1 MLTVITGRGK
11 TGKTRLLLEAVKA
24 CPATSM
30 ASRIVLVPE
39 QLSHETE
46 RLLSELCGDAIS
58 FTAEVL
64 SFTRLCDRVFAR
76 SGGGAR
82 PILDQGGRILTARL
96 ALDGIRPQLKV
107 FGAATGKPEFLG
119 SMVSM
124 VDELKS
130 YGVSTES
137 LSSAAHQT
145 TGLFSEK
152 LSELALILGAYE
164 AATAQGAR
172 DPRDRL
178 SLLRKK
184 LLNGDY
190 AHGKH
195 FFVDGFT
202 DFSGQEI
209 RVLEALLRTGESL
222 TITLPAGQGDDPLFA
237 PGQETLG
244 QLTRLAQQLGIPC
257 EIKIADYQ
265 RPLPPALTYVE
276 QQLMGSGSAPF
287 SAPNDA
293 VTVLHAQSV
302 LEECR
307 ACAAVLQKKAMEGM
321 RFRDMAICC
330 GDENAYSAMLTP
342 MFAALGIPLYRSE
355 KRQVLAHPVARFVLL
370 ALECATEGMEQE
382 TVLSYL
388 KTGYPGLSR
397 NQVDAV
403 ENYCV
408 VWGIR
413 GNRFFSEWT
422 MHPDGYDSRYTEKTM
437 ELLRQLTDCQQS
449 GIFPLKRLSDGMKNA
464 QDVRGQ
470 LTALYRFLTE
480 TKLYEQLEQQ
490 IARETEVG
498 NLEAAQE
505 TAQIYT
511 ILLTCLQQTADVAG
525 SLRLGGSELCRMLKL
540 ALSQYQVGTIPAVLD
555 AVTLGSV
562 ASMRGKQPK
571 LLYVLGANQGSMPAV
586 SVGGS
591 LLSEQERQVLRQ
603 QFQLSLAPDAEGNLQ
618 RQLLELYSAFTCPTQ
633 RLYVSYLA
641 GGEAAPSFLVERL
654 LQLFPDAEGQP
665 PADTGYTPQL
675 LAELCLSS
683 KGSEGTVPLGA
694 AISAASRQLPELR
707 DALEQGKEWSSP
719 RDTGVTSEI
728 AAKLFGNPVELT
740 ASKLDQFA
748 ACPLEFFLLY
758 GLKAKIRQEAT
769 FNAAEF
775 GTFVHFI
782 LEKSV
787 PKLLQ
792 HSGACSESESMQL
805 VEESMPAYTAEHLE
819 HVQQTSRQSYLL
831 HRNRREAALLVQ
843 EISKEL
849 TTTDFVPCGY
859 EISLGGREGL
869 PALTVQGQLGSGTL
883 SGFVDRADLW
893 KSPQGNFLRI
903 IDYKTGSK
911 KFDYTDLT
919 GGAGMQMLLYLF
931 ALERSGLP
939 GITEQVTPAG
949 VLYLPARRD
958 FRSASSPQD
967 EKAEAGP
974 SPRSGVMLSEFGVPE
989 AMEHGDAPQYM
1000 PAKRGKLDMDYVL
1013 SRQQFTGLRD
1023 YVEDRMAQVVDR
1035 ILGGYFPP
1043 KPFYRGMSH
1052 DPCSWCKYGS
1062 VCQKDPQFRKS
1073 CYHPSITP
1081 KEFWGLFSKG
1091 EDDDG

>member
-1 MLTVITGRGK
+1 MLTLITGRGK
-11 TGKTRLLLEAVKA
+11 SGKTRLLLEAVKA
-24 CPATSM
+24 CPTTQM

-46 RLLSELCGDAIS
+46 RLLSELCGDSIS

-107 FGAATGKPEFLG
+107 FGAAAGKPEFLG

-130 YGVSTES
+130 YGVTTEILTDAS
-137 LSSAAHQT
+137 HNT

-190 AHGKH
+190 ARGKH

-202 DFSGQEI
+202 DFSGQELRI
-209 RVLEALLRTGESL
+209 LEAILRTGESL
-222 TITLPAGQGDDPLFA
+222 TVTVPAGQGEDALFA
-237 PGQETLG
+237 PGMETLG
-244 QLTRLAQQLGIPC
+244 QLTHLARQLGIDYTVKSA
-257 EIKIADYQ
+257 EYQ
-265 RPLPPALTYVE
+265 RPIPPALTYLE
-276 QQLMGSGSAPF
+276 QQLMGSAGLPYSDTT
-287 SAPNDA
+287 DA
-293 VTVLHAQSV
+293 VTVLSAPTV
-302 LEECR
+302 LEECQ

-330 GDENAYSAMLTP
+330 GDENVYSAMLTP
-342 MFAALGIPLYRSE
+342 LFASLGIPLYRAE

-397 NQVDAV
+397 DQVDLL

-422 MHPDGYDSRYTEKTM
+422 MHPDGYDGRFTDKTEQALKNLAQWQET
-437 ELLRQLTDCQQS
+437 
-449 GIFPLKRLSDGMKNA
+449 GIFPLKRLSEAMKTA
-464 QDVRGQ
+464 QDVLGQ
-470 LTALYRFLTE
+470 LTALYAFLTE

-490 IARETEVG
+490 IARETEAG
-498 NLEAAQE
+498 QLESAQE

-525 SLRLGGSELCRMLKL
+525 SLRLKGSELCRMVKL

-571 LLYVLGANQGSMPAV
+571 LIYILGANQGSMPAV

-591 LLSEQERQVLRQ
+591 LLSEQERQALRQ
-603 QFQLSLAPDAEGNLQ
+603 QFDICLAPDAEGNLQ
-618 RQLLELYSAFTCPTQ
+618 RQLLELYGAFTCAD
-633 RLYVSYLA
+633 RYLYVSYLT
-641 GGEAAPSFLVERL
+641 GGEQTPSFLVDRI
-654 LQLFPDAEGQP
+654 LQLFPQAMGSA
-665 PADTGYTPQL
+665 PADTGYTPGTAAQ
-675 LAELCLSS
+675 LCLSA
-683 KGSEGTVPLGA
+683 SEEDGTVPLGA
-694 AISAASRQLPELR
+694 AISAASRQLPALR
-707 DALEQGKEWSSP
+707 EALDQGKRWSEP
-719 RDTGVTSEI
+719 RETDVSKNVAE
-728 AAKLFGNPVELT
+728 KLFGNPVELT

-748 ACPLEFFLLY
+748 NCPLEFFLLY

-775 GTFVHFI
+775 GTFVHYI

-787 PKLLQ
+787 PELILHPGEYTEEQ
-792 HSGACSESESMQL
+792 SLAL
-805 VEESMPAYTAEHLE
+805 VDAQMPEYTLEHLE
-819 HVQQTSRQSYLL
+819 HVQQTSRQNYLL
-831 HRNRREAALLVQ
+831 RRNRREAALLVQ
-843 EISKEL
+843 EISQEL

-859 EISLGGREGL
+859 EISLGGRDGL
-869 PALTVQGQLGSGTL
+869 PALRVQGQLGEGTL

-893 KSPQGNFLRI
+893 KSPGGNYLRI
-903 IDYKTGSK
+903 IDYKTGK
-911 KFDYTDLT
+911 KDFSYTDLT

-939 GITEQVTPAG
+939 DVAKDVVPAG
-949 VLYLPARRD
+949 VLYLPARKD
-958 FRSASSPQD
+958 FGNGKSPQD
-967 EKAEAGP
+967 PDLEKGP
-974 SPRSGVMLSEFGVPE
+974 NRRSGIILAEDGVPE
-989 AMEHGDAPQYM
+989 AMEHGEKLRFM
-1000 PAKRGKLDMDYVL
+1000 PAARGKPNPDYVL
-1013 SRQQFTGLRD
+1013 SRQQFTELRD

-1035 ILGGYFPP
+1035 ILGGYFPA
-1043 KPFYRGMSH
+1043 KPFYRGPSH

-1073 CYHPSITP
+1073 CYHAKVTP
-1081 KEFWGLFSKG
+1081 KEFWALFSKG
-1091 EDDDG
+1091 DEQDG

>member
-11 TGKTRLLLEAVKA
+11 SGKTRLLLEAVKA
-24 CPATSM
+24 CPTTGM

-46 RLLSELCGDAIS
+46 RLLSELCGNAIS

-107 FGAATGKPEFLG
+107 FGAAAGKPEFLG

-130 YGVSTES
+130 YGITTEI
-137 LSSAAHQT
+137 LSDASHQT

-190 AHGKH
+190 ARGKH

-202 DFSGQEI
+202 DFSGQEL
-209 RVLEALLRTGESL
+209 RVLEALLRTGEGL
-222 TITLPAGQGDDPLFA
+222 TVALPAGQGDDPLFA
-237 PGQETLG
+237 PGMETLG
-244 QLTRLAQQLGIPC
+244 QLVHLAQQLGLPY
-257 EIKIADYQ
+257 EVKRADYQ
-265 RPLPPALTYVE
+265 RPIPSALTYLE
-276 QQLMGSGSAPF
+276 RNLMGSIAVPYSE
-287 SAPNDA
+287 PNDA
-293 VTVLHAQSV
+293 VTVLSAATV

-330 GDENAYSAMLTP
+330 GNENAYSAMLTS

-370 ALECATEGMEQE
+370 AMECATEGMEQE

-388 KTGYPGLSR
+388 KTGYPGLTR
-397 NQVDAV
+397 DQVDLV

-413 GNRFFSEWT
+413 GSRFFSDWT
-422 MHPDGYDSRYTEKTM
+422 THPDGYDSRYTEQTN
-437 ELLRQLTDCQQS
+437 EALRQLSKYQQS
-449 GIFPLKRLSDGMKNA
+449 AIFPLKRLSDGMKTA
-464 QDVRGQ
+464 QDVREQ
-470 LTALYRFLTE
+470 LTALYTFMTE
-480 TKLYEQLEQQ
+480 TQLYEQLQQQ
-490 IARETEVG
+490 IARETQEG
-498 NLEAAQE
+498 ALEAAQE

-525 SLRLGGSELCRMLKL
+525 FLRLGGSELCRMLKL

-555 AVTLGSV
+555 AVTFGSV

-571 LLYVLGANQGSMPAV
+571 LLYVLGANQSSMPSV

-591 LLSEQERQVLRQ
+591 LLSEQERQTLWQ
-603 QFQLSLAPDAEGNLQ
+603 QFDICLAPDAEGNLQ
-618 RQLLELYSAFTCPTQ
+618 RQLLELYGAFTCPT
-633 RLYVSYLA
+633 RYLYVSYLT
-641 GGEAAPSFLVERL
+641 GGEHTPSFLVERI
-654 LQLFPDAEGQP
+654 LQLFPDAPGAA
-665 PADTGYTPQL
+665 PADTGYTPQS
-675 LAELCLSS
+675 AAQVCLSAQ
-683 KGSEGTVPLGA
+683 EEDGTVPLGS
-694 AISAASRQLPELR
+694 AISAAARQLPDLR
-707 DALEQGKEWSSP
+707 AALEQGKTWSEP
-719 RDTGVTSEI
+719 RDTWVSEEI
-728 AAKLFGNPVELT
+728 ARALFGDPVALT

-769 FNAAEF
+769 FDAAEF

-787 PKLLQ
+787 PQLLQ
-792 HSGACSESESMQL
+792 HPGAYSEEASMQL
-805 VEESMPAYTAEHLE
+805 VEDQMAEYTSDHLS
-819 HVQQTSRQSYLL
+819 HIQQTNRQSYLL
-831 HRNRREAALLVQ
+831 QRNRREAALLVQ
-843 EISKEL
+843 EISQEL

-859 EISLGGREGL
+859 EISLGGRDGL
-869 PALTVQGQLGSGTL
+869 PALSVQGQLGTGTL

-893 KSPQGNFLRI
+893 RAPQGNFLRI
-903 IDYKTGSK
+903 IDYKTGTK

-931 ALERSGLP
+931 ALEQSGLP
-939 GITEQVTPAG
+939 GIAQDVIPAG
-949 VLYLPARRD
+949 VLYLPAKRE
-958 FRSASSPQD
+958 FRSATGPQNP
-967 EKAEAGP
+967 KAEAAP
-974 SPRSGVMLSEFGVPE
+974 IPRSGVILSEDGVPE
-989 AMEHGDAPQYM
+989 AMEHSDAPHYM
-1000 PAKRGKLDMDYVL
+1000 PAKRGKLDSDYVL
-1013 SRQQFTGLRD
+1013 SQQQFVALRD
-1023 YVEDRMAQVVDR
+1023 YVQDRMAQVVDR
-1035 ILGGYFPP
+1035 ILGGYFPA

-1052 DPCSWCKYGS
+1052 DPCSWCKYAS

-1073 CYHPSITP
+1073 CYHPSVTP
-1081 KEFWGLFSKG
+1081 KQFWALFSKG
-1091 EDDDG
+1091 DEQNG

>member
-11 TGKTRLLLEAVKA
+11 SGKTRLLLEAVKT
-24 CPATSM
+24 CPATAM

-58 FTAEVL
+58 YTAEVL

-76 SGGGAR
+76 CGGGAR

-107 FGAATGKPEFLG
+107 FGAAAGKPEFLG

-130 YGVSTES
+130 YGISTED
-137 LSSAAHQT
+137 LSSAAQST
-145 TGLFSEK
+145 TGMFSEK

-184 LLNGDY
+184 LLSGDY
-190 AHGKH
+190 ARGKH

-202 DFSGQEI
+202 DFSGQEL
-209 RVLEALLRTGESL
+209 RVLEALLRTGENL
-222 TITLPAGQGDDPLFA
+222 TVTLPAGMGDDGLFV

-244 QLTRLAQQLGIPC
+244 QLIHLAKQLGIAYTV
-257 EIKIADYQ
+257 KTANYQ
-265 RPLPPALTYVE
+265 RPIPAALTYLE
-276 QQLMGSGSAPF
+276 QHLMDGTAEGFPE
-287 SAPNDA
+287 PTDA
-293 VTVLHAQSV
+293 VTVLPNQSV

-307 ACAAVLQKKAMEGM
+307 ACAAVIQKKAMEGM

-330 GDENAYSAMLTP
+330 GDESVYSAMLTP
-342 MFAALGIPLYRSE
+342 VFASLGIPLYRAE

-397 NQVDAV
+397 DQVDMV

-413 GNRFFSEWT
+413 GQRFFGEWS
-422 MHPDGYDSRYTEKTM
+422 MHPDGYDSRYTDRTDEA
-437 ELLRQLTDCQQS
+437 LRQLSACQQS
-449 GIFPLKRLSDGMKNA
+449 GIFPLKRLSEGIKNA

-470 LTALYRFLTE
+470 LTAMYAFMTE

-490 IARETEVG
+490 IARETEAG
-498 NLEAAQE
+498 QLESAQE
-505 TAQIYT
+505 TAQIYSV
-511 ILLTCLQQTADVAG
+511 LLTCLQQTADVAG
-525 SLRLGGSELCRMLKL
+525 ALRLKGSELCRMLKL

-555 AVTLGSV
+555 AVTFGTVS
-562 ASMRGKQPK
+562 SMRGKQPK
-571 LLYVLGANQGSMPAV
+571 LLYVLGANQGSMPSV

-591 LLSEQERQVLRQ
+591 LLSEQERQILRQ
-603 QFQLSLAPDAEGNLQ
+603 QFDLCLAPDAEGSLQ
-618 RQLLELYSAFTCPTQ
+618 RQMLELYSAFTCPQ
-633 RLYVSYLA
+633 RYLYVSYIT
-641 GGEAAPSFLVERL
+641 GSENSPSFLVDRI
-654 LQLFPDAEGQP
+654 LQLFPDAVGQP
-665 PADTGYTPQL
+665 PADTGYTPETA
-675 LAELCLSS
+675 AELCLSA
-683 KGSEGTVPLGA
+683 KEEAGTVPLGA
-694 AISAASRQLPELR
+694 AISAAARLLPTLR
-707 DALEQGKEWSSP
+707 DALEQGKTWANP
-719 RDTGVTSEI
+719 RDTGVSAAI
-728 AAKLFGNPVELT
+728 AAKLFGTPVELT

-775 GTFVHFI
+775 GTFVHYI

-787 PKLLQ
+787 PQLLQ
-792 HSGACSESESMQL
+792 HPGACSEGESMQL
-805 VEESMPAYTAEHLE
+805 VEQQMPQYTAEHLE
-819 HVQQTSRQSYLL
+819 HIQQTSRQRYLL
-831 HRNRREAALLVQ
+831 QRNRREAALLIQ
-843 EISKEL
+843 EISQEL

-869 PALTVQGQLGSGTL
+869 PALSVQGQLGTGTL

-893 KSPQGNFLRI
+893 KSPHGNFLRI
-903 IDYKTGSK
+903 IDYKTGTK

-939 GITEQVTPAG
+939 GIARKLTPAG
-949 VLYLPARRD
+949 VLYLPAKRD
-958 FRSASSPQD
+958 FRSTASPQD
-967 EKAEAGP
+967 PKAESGP
-974 SPRSGVMLSEFGVPE
+974 TPRSGVILSEDGVPD
-989 AMEHGDAPQYM
+989 AMEHGDVPRYM

-1013 SRQQFTGLRD
+1013 SRQQFLELRD

-1052 DPCSWCKYGS
+1052 DPCSWCQYGA

-1081 KEFWGLFSKG
+1081 KQFWAQFSKG
-1091 EDDDG
+1091 EEQDG